1 MLRVDAKC
9 LVPSKMY
16 GHNRTQ
22 KRGKKK
28 RRKKKENKLRI
39 LIEV

>member
-22 KRGKKK
+22 TREKKK
-28 RRKKKENKLRI
+28 KKKERKLTEI

>member
-22 KRGKKK
+22 KSGKKK
-28 RRKKKENKLRI
+28 KKKKERKQTENI
-39 LIEV
+39 D

>member
-28 RRKKKENKLRI
+28 KKKKERKQTENI
-39 LIEV
+39 D